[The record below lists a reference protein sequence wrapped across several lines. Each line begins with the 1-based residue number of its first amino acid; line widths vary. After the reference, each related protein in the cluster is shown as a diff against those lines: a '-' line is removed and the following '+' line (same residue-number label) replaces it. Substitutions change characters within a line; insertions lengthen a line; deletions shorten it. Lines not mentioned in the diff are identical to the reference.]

1 MKTARIKTEIFFPC
15 LGSQFSMASDLSG
28 LIVFLIIG
36 ALIVGFI
43 AYAFLSNRLAND
55 KRKDLIRAFRASP
68 KIIKDGPI
76 LVKGPAEAPDLLL
89 PTTGEHV
96 TFYCLFIVSR
106 ESAIAETRDRTY
118 VKIGGFGQRGSHITS
133 AKGFRIF
140 ETSGDFIVSA
150 GDTPYLVSVKSIIA
164 YFAKG
169 AAMFTGE
176 STFRRG
182 PGGLLFAQIEND
194 LATATICL
202 QGAQL
207 THWQPRSQ
215 AEPVTFMSATVQYTE
230 GKSLRAGVPICW
242 PWFGPHPAD
251 KARASHGFARN
262 VLWEARA
269 PARLGNGATQ
279 LALLLSD
286 SEKTLALWPHR
297 FVLEYRV
304 TVGDAPMTIKEVD
317 GTLSVPL
324 KLDGQVE
331 VSIEPTAAARP

>member
-1 MKTARIKTEIFFPC
+1 MKTARIKTEIFFSC

-169 AAMFTGE
+169 AAMFTG
-176 STFRRG
+176 FAG
-182 PGGLLFAQIEND
+182 DQVKGAGLSETLWND
-194 LATATICL
+194 TINF
-202 QGAQL
+202 QA
-207 THWQPRSQ
+207 
-215 AEPVTFMSATVQYTE
+215 AEPALKMLCGFSAPVGMEKSIVRNGLERTDYTT
-230 GKSLRAGVPICW
+230 SSI
-242 PWFGPHPAD
+242 
-251 KARASHGFARN
+251 
-262 VLWEARA
+262 
-269 PARLGNGATQ
+269 
-279 LALLLSD
+279 
-286 SEKTLALWPHR
+286 
-297 FVLEYRV
+297 V
-304 TVGDAPMTIKEVD
+304 TVTSRIDSRIHSFIAGQNIPQGIQELLTKHGIVTMDKEEIIVAETFIPLKREVCVFGTFDGDRSIVFQD
-317 GTLSVPL
+317 GTVNLSVSYVDP
-324 KLDGQVE
+324 E
-331 VSIEPTAAARP
+331 ME